1 MLNVFQ
7 KEKVYLTSFAF
18 IPFEEQSVSL
28 EGSSATGVLKKMLL
42 LQDFNRHN

>member
-18 IPFEEQSVSL
+18 IPFVEQSVSL
-28 EGSSATGVLKKMLL
+28 EGSSATGVLKKYAIVTRF
-42 LQDFNRHN
+42 Q